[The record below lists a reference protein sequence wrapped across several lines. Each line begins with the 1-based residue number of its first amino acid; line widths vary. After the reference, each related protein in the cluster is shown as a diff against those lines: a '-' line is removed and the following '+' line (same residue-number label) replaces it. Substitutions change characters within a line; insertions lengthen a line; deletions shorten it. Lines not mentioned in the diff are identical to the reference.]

1 MLKIVLRTFGTSSYL
16 IIIIWIWIFVVFKR
30 NCSPAL
36 RYNNYLHF
44 YILPTHMTCVKLLA
58 ELEIGDLLA
67 AKNESKLMAKTE
79 IRSEGEEEVIWRV
92 NTMCKS

>member
-1 MLKIVLRTFGTSSYL
+1 
-16 IIIIWIWIFVVFKR
+16 
-30 NCSPAL
+30 
-36 RYNNYLHF
+36 
-44 YILPTHMTCVKLLA
+44 MTCVKLLA

-92 NTMCKS
+92 NTMCKSWLSAKVMPSQQM